1 MPADARLFHGAH
13 MSLFVLRLPGLAM
26 GPAFKMKDGQLR
38 SRSSLFFCLLTLGLY
53 FKRIVVDPQAKVV
66 RIRRRVL
73 WFLSFQREIP
83 FSHID
88 RIDYAYRETVSRS
101 FWSRYMYNLMDTF
114 TVSLVLHDDERRVR
128 LWSFVGEGSGEPFWT
143 GWRVGPLVD
152 LEGSQEEDSL
162 YFVELLQYFTGKPLT
177 R

>member
-1 MPADARLFHGAH
+1 

-38 SRSSLFFCLLTLGLY
+38 SRSSLLFCATTLGLY
-53 FKRIVVDPQAKVV
+53 FKRAIVDPQAKVV

-73 WFLSFQREIP
+73 WFLAFEREIP
-83 FSHID
+83 FSHIA

-101 FWSRYMYNLMDTF
+101 IWSRHMYSLLDNF
-114 TVSLVLHDDERRVR
+114 TVSLVLHDSDKWVK
-128 LWSFVGEGSGEPFWT
+128 LWSFVGEGSGEPCLASC
-143 GWRVGPLVD
+143 RVGPLID

-177 R
+177 RYG